1 MPQNC
6 THNKLHQS
14 PHTKTAFNNNSHL
27 ERLLVQNSLL
37 RLLILGNFFFCYFFL
52 YHSLKTLK
60 HKTHTSTL
68 FFPMVNN
75 NLVVVADFVF
85 SLVQNL
91 YSWPPPM

>member
-52 YHSLKTLK
+52 YHSLKNTETQNAHLD
-60 HKTHTSTL
+60 T

-75 NLVVVADFVF
+75 NLVVVVDFVF